1 MYNCLY
7 YKTCLKFL
15 KQQKGKI
22 MKQQLKLILSL
33 TLLVL
38 LSGTFLLPFTDNKYN
53 TANAEYA
60 NQYRTVRARHILVD
74 TENEAW
80 ALKSRITEG
89 ESFEALAEKYSKC
102 PSSEKGGDLGYFN
115 RGQMVPEFEKVAF
128 ETPIGEVSD
137 PVKTRFGWHLIK
149 VTRKM

>member
-1 MYNCLY
+1 
-7 YKTCLKFL
+7 
-15 KQQKGKI
+15 
-22 MKQQLKLILSL
+22 MKNFMKAIFCILFFS
-33 TLLVL
+33 L
-38 LSGTFLLPFTDNKYN
+38 LSGVIIVPFLENN
-53 TANAEYA
+53 SHCVHAEDGSK
-60 NQYRTVRARHILVD
+60 YRTVRARHILVD
-74 TENEAW
+74 SENQAW

-89 ESFEALAEKYSKC
+89 ESFEVLAQKYSQC
-102 PSSEKGGDLGYFN
+102 PSKEKGGDLGYFN